1 MTAEQR
7 RARPGRA
14 ATFFLALL
22 LGAAIWGAWLGWDRQ
37 YYLDPGS
44 GTMQGPYRPAQ
55 VVGCG
60 LTFLLVTAALASR
73 WRPVAVALGTT
84 AGFWLVWTVDA
95 ASQDPTGLFLVGSMM
110 LMVGLVSGSALAALV
125 GYALGSRAD
134 RRPG

>member
-1 MTAEQR
+1 MTAEQG
-7 RARPGRA
+7 RARPGWA
-14 ATFFLALL
+14 ATFVLALL

-44 GTMQGPYRPAQ
+44 GTMQGPYRPVQ

-60 LTFLLVTAALASR
+60 LTFLLVTAVLASR

-84 AGFWLVWTVDA
+84 AGFWIAWTVDA
-95 ASQDPTGLFLVGSMM
+95 ATQDETGLFLVGSMM

-134 RRPG
+134 R